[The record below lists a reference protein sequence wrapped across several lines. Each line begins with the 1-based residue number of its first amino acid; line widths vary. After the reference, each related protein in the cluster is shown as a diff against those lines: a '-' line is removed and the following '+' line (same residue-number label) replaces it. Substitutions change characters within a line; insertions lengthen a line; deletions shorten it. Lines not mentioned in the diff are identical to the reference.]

1 MKCDVIHD
9 QIMDRNLSFIKKEYD
24 IFVFLFL
31 VDGATISIVPILNIF
46 PVSVLE
52 LVDCQGHISHGWE
65 KEEPLYGL
73 YFLSTHKIDPHHSIT
88 NVVMCWK
95 TFENSSSKY
104 FSYLWS

>member
-24 IFVFLFL
+24 MFVFLFL
-31 VDGATISIVPILNIF
+31 VDVATISIVPLLNIF
-46 PVSVLE
+46 PVALLQ
-52 LVDCQGHISHGWE
+52 LVDCQGHISDSG
-65 KEEPLYGL
+65 KRMDPLYVL
-73 YFLSTHKIDPHHSIT
+73 YFLSTHKSDPHHSIT

-104 FSYLWS
+104 FSYFWS